1 MCVLTKQ
8 LQNLKTTEKPRNRAK
23 PKVNMTENNLQR
35 VGNVNLNLLPVVIT
49 GEKETKNK
57 IDSLRT
63 DRSLSFF
70 EKKRL
75 IKAEVVNYTKMLQAQ
90 GETALQAETSR
101 QKAVQEIEGKFIVAQ
116 KIHVVEQLKAKFGDM
131 MASLGQQVALDNI
144 QHTIDFS
151 KKLTKIREELA
162 ESKIEG
168 KFLSVINAQIDKA
181 LDEYM
186 AKLSEVFSDA
196 LSK

>member
-1 MCVLTKQ
+1 
-8 LQNLKTTEKPRNRAK
+8 
-23 PKVNMTENNLQR
+23 MTENNLQR